1 MTSDSKDFRKQV
13 GACTDA
19 ASQARCVHTLL
30 AILVAAHRTRVI
42 TVAAA
47 CRLLRLQA
55 HLGRITQDEFN
66 SMCKRIARA
75 TNWGWEM
82 LMPYG
87 ARHTTVARDSV
98 ESQDMRRAINKALE
112 ELKELKNETND

>member
-1 MTSDSKDFRKQV
+1 MTSDYKDFRKQV

-19 ASQARCVHTLL
+19 ATRAKHVHTLL
-30 AILVAAHRTRVI
+30 ATLVVAHRTRVI

-47 CRLLRLQA
+47 CRLLRLQMY
-55 HLGRITQDEFN
+55 LGRLTKDELD

-112 ELKELKNETND
+112 ELKELKNETV